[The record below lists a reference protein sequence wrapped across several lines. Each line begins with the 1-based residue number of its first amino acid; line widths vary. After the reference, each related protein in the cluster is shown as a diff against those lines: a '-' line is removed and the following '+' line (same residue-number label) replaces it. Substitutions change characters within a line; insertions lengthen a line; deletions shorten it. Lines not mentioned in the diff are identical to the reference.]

1 VARAPEGWKLRKPKG
16 RKTYSAYWTING
28 ARDEKSTGTG
38 DFREAQKA
46 AERLYAD
53 AVQRAPAA
61 KLRVVKR
68 GEAPP
73 LDELIATWLAG
84 DSTLDE
90 DTVATWTTYGR
101 HWCAHWPTLAD
112 LTDATVLE
120 YRNKRLTI
128 VQGTTVRKE
137 CGALRRF
144 AKWCEDRGY
153 LPRHII
159 VPGVP
164 SKAIGTKY
172 AKRTKDGERIYR
184 RRTSADDLSPAQVQT
199 LVSALP
205 AMSTSKRVK
214 PFPIRARFVVQYE
227 TSLRPSTISAL
238 SVPEHYSKG
247 QDFLNITANID
258 KSRWARQVPLSDEA
272 REALDA
278 VCPAEG
284 LIFGDHDYREHI
296 AKAAGLALPKE
307 VADRFCGAHLR
318 SARLTHALEV
328 SPNLA
333 GVGYLAGQRSVH
345 TTALYARQSARAAR
359 AVLDA
364 FRGQSPNSVDSQ
376 ASQPANATEETSAVS
391 GS

>member
-1 VARAPEGWKLRKPKG
+1 LARAPEGWKLRKPKG
-16 RKTYSAYWTING
+16 RKTYSAYWTVNG

-53 AVQRAPAA
+53 AVQRAPAQ

-68 GEAPP
+68 GDAPP

-84 DSTLDE
+84 DSTLDA
-90 DTVATWTTYGR
+90 DTVSTWTTYGR
-101 HWCAHWPTLAD
+101 HWCAHWGTLAD
-112 LTDATVLE
+112 LTDATALE

-144 AKWCEDRGY
+144 ARWCEARGY
-153 LPRHII
+153 LPRQVII
-159 VPGVP
+159 PGVP
-164 SKAIGTKY
+164 SKAIGTAY
-172 AKRTKDGERIYR
+172 AKKTIKGETYR
-184 RRTSADDLSPAQVQT
+184 RRKSADDLSPAQVKA
-199 LVSALP
+199 LIAVLPEMSA
-205 AMSTSKRVK
+205 SKKVT

-227 TSLRPSTISAL
+227 TSLRPSTVSAL

-247 QDFLNITANID
+247 QDFLNITADID
-258 KSRWARQVPLSDEA
+258 KSRWARQVPLSDDA
-272 REALDA
+272 RAALDA

-284 LIFGDHDYREHI
+284 LIFGDHDYREHV
-296 AKAAGLALPKE
+296 AKAAASALPKE

-318 SARLTHALEV
+318 SARLTHSLEV

-364 FRGQSPNSVDSQ
+364 FRGQSPNSVDS
-376 ASQPANATEETSAVS
+376 PAAEAKTAEP
-391 GS
+391 